1 MQQARLDTHPSPQEL
16 QAFALGRL
24 EGLAIESLESHLAMC
39 DQCAVQLAAAPDDE
53 LVRIARQVGT
63 HAVQGDGTLVT
74 PSLLPAAL
82 VNHPRYRVRRLLGR
96 GGMGEVYLA
105 EHLLMQRPVALKIIR
120 GEHAENLAAVER
132 FEREAKAAARLKHP
146 NIVAALDAERVGNQL
161 LLAMEFVDGIALD
174 EFVAR
179 SGPLAVQQTVDILRQ
194 TALGLA
200 HAHSQG
206 MIHRDIKPH
215 NLMLAA
221 GGEIKIV
228 DFGLARWQA
237 SSTEGPASGA
247 QTAGG
252 MILGTP
258 DYMAPEQIRDARSA
272 DIRSDIYSLGCTA
285 YFLLTGKPPFAAD
298 SVIERLSAHLHAE
311 PVPITSQR
319 ADVAPDL
326 AAMLRRMLAKQPADR
341 FQTPQ
346 QLIEALDTLWQDAI
360 LPPAQNTPRLPRT
373 WLTRRSV
380 LVALLVALPLFAAVA
395 WSQSWFSFLAPPDV
409 RGKRVL
415 FVVPPE
421 QVWYADYGPTKA
433 RLEEL
438 GATVVT
444 ASTRAGECSTLDD
457 ENWPQRPA
465 VVAELM
471 LDRVRPDDYD
481 AILFCGYQVTPFFGQ
496 APDSPTVARL
506 LGQFHSRQK
515 TIAAICAGQAVLAQ
529 HHMLDGQRAAG
540 GERLEASFPYHVPG
554 GPQWTDQPV
563 EVLADGRMIT
573 ASHDR
578 YARQFAEAI
587 AAAMDR

>member
-39 DQCAVQLAAAPDDE
+39 DQCAVQLAAAPDDA

-63 HAVQGDGTLVT
+63 QAVHGDGTLVT
-74 PSLLPAAL
+74 PSSLPAAL

-120 GEHAENLAAVER
+120 GEHAANLAAVER

-146 NIVAALDAERVGNQL
+146 NIVAALDAERIGNQL
-161 LLAMEFVDGIALD
+161 MLAMEFVDGVALD
-174 EFVAR
+174 EYVAR
-179 SGPLAVQQTVDILRQ
+179 SGPLTLHQTVDILRQ

-200 HAHSQG
+200 HAHHQG

-215 NLMLAA
+215 NLMLTTT
-221 GGEIKIV
+221 GEVKIV
-228 DFGLARWQA
+228 DFGLARWHAQSPEA
-237 SSTEGPASGA
+237 LASGA

-258 DYMAPEQIRDARSA
+258 DFMAPEQIRDPRSA

-285 YFLLTGKPPFAAD
+285 YFLLTGKPPFVAE
-298 SVIERLSAHLHAE
+298 SIIERLSAHLHAE
-311 PVPITSQR
+311 PTPITSQR
-319 ADVAPDL
+319 PDVSPGL
-326 AAMLRRMLAKQPADR
+326 AAILRRMLAKQPADR
-341 FQTPQ
+341 FQAPQ
-346 QLIEALDTLWQDAI
+346 ELIAALDM
-360 LPPAQNTPRLPRT
+360 LPLSATPSPVRTSLHPRRA
-373 WLTRRSV
+373 WATRRSV

-438 GATVVT
+438 GAMVVT
-444 ASTRAGECSTLDD
+444 ASSRAGECSTLDD

-465 VVAELM
+465 VVADLI
-471 LDRVRPDDYD
+471 LDRVRPEDYD

-496 APDSPTVARL
+496 APDSPTIARL
-506 LGQFHSRQK
+506 LGQFHSQQK
-515 TIAAICAGQAVLAQ
+515 TIGAICAGQAVLAQ

-554 GPQWTDQPV
+554 GPEWTDQPV
-563 EVLADGRMIT
+563 EVLDGGRIVT

-587 AAAMDR
+587 AAAVNR